1 LEDEAVRQQQNL
13 VGRTGT
19 LFYRG
24 GSDEQWNENA
34 RRDRGGNV
42 SVGNGYSIRLGGRG
56 AACRGGSHAMGMA
69 RHGMSNHGGM
79 TSHVLRILLRNQSD
93 LGLTE
98 DQVTKL
104 KALALD
110 QDRAQIRGY
119 ADVQVANRE
128 LRALVTDEK
137 TELSVIEAKVK
148 ERESFEAKLSFM
160 RIKAKRDLYAVLTPE
175 QREKQKALRHQMWL
189 THRTRMF
196 SSQEMDARD
205 HEQSTEDMTS
215 VPEGT
220 PRDVESS
227 LQKS

>member
-1 LEDEAVRQQQNL
+1 MNNGMKMLLGVAA
-13 VGRTGT
+13 GT
-19 LFYRG
+19 FLLGMAIPFAWADG
-24 GSDEQWNENA
+24 GA
-34 RRDRGGNV
+34 T
-42 SVGNGYSIRLGGRG
+42 
-56 AACRGGSHAMGMA
+56 CRAGSHATGMA

-79 TSHVLRILLRNQSD
+79 TSHVLHSFLRNQSD
-93 LGLTE
+93 LGLTD

-110 QDRAQIRGY
+110 QDRAQIRSY

-128 LRALVTDEK
+128 LRELVTDEK
-137 TELSVIEAKVK
+137 TELSVIEAKIK
-148 ERESFEAKLSFM
+148 ERESFESKLSFM

-175 QREKQKALRHQMWL
+175 QREKQNALRHQKWQ
-189 THRTRMF
+189 THRARMF
-196 SSQEMDARD
+196 SSQGMDSRD
-205 HEQSTEDMTS
+205 HEQATEDMTS

>member
-1 LEDEAVRQQQNL
+1 MNSGMKML
-13 VGRTGT
+13 VGIAVGT
-19 LFYRG
+19 FL
-24 GSDEQWNENA
+24 
-34 RRDRGGNV
+34 
-42 SVGNGYSIRLGGRG
+42 LGIAIPFAWADGEP
-56 AACRGGSHAMGMA
+56 ACRGGSHAMGMA
-69 RHGMSNHGGM
+69 RHGMSSHGGM
-79 TSHVLRILLRNQSD
+79 TSHVLHSLLRNQSD

-110 QDRAQIRGY
+110 QDRAQIRTH

-137 TELSVIEAKVK
+137 TELSVIEAKIK
-148 ERESFEAKLSFM
+148 ERESFEGKLSFM

-175 QREKQKALRHQMWL
+175 QREKLNALRHQMRQ
-189 THRTRMF
+189 THRARMF
-196 SSQEMDARD
+196 SSQGMDARD

-220 PRDVESS
+220 PRDAESS
-227 LQKS
+227 LQTS

>member
-1 LEDEAVRQQQNL
+1 MNSGMKML
-13 VGRTGT
+13 VGIAAGT
-19 LFYRG
+19 FL
-24 GSDEQWNENA
+24 
-34 RRDRGGNV
+34 
-42 SVGNGYSIRLGGRG
+42 LGIAIPFAWADGEP
-56 AACRGGSHAMGMA
+56 ACRGGSHTMGMA
-69 RHGMSNHGGM
+69 RQGMSSHGGM
-79 TSHVLRILLRNQSD
+79 TSHVLHSLLRHQSD

-110 QDRAQIRGY
+110 QDRAQIRTH

-137 TELSVIEAKVK
+137 TELSVIEDKVK
-148 ERESFEAKLSFM
+148 ERESFDAKLSFM
-160 RIKAKRDLYAVLTPE
+160 RIKAKRDLYAILTPE
-175 QREKQKALRHQMWL
+175 QREKQNALRHQMRQ
-189 THRTRMF
+189 THRARMF
-196 SSQEMDARD
+196 SSQGIDARD

-220 PRDVESS
+220 PRDAESS

>member
-1 LEDEAVRQQQNL
+1 MNSGMKMLLGVAAGTFLLETAIPFAWAD
-13 VGRTGT
+13 
-19 LFYRG
+19 G
-24 GSDEQWNENA
+24 G
-34 RRDRGGNV
+34 GICKG
-42 SVGNGYSIRLGGRG
+42 
-56 AACRGGSHAMGMA
+56 GGSHAMGMA

-79 TSHVLRILLRNQSD
+79 TSHVLHSLLRNQSD

-110 QDRAQIRGY
+110 QDRAKIRAQ

-137 TELSVIEAKVK
+137 TELSVIEAKIK

-160 RIKAKRDLYAVLTPE
+160 KIKAKRDLYAVLTPE
-175 QREKQKALRHQMWL
+175 QREKQKALRHQMRQ
-189 THRTRMF
+189 THRARLF
-196 SSQEMDARD
+196 SSQGMDASD

-220 PRDVESS
+220 PRDAESS
-227 LQKS
+227 LQAS